1 MRQRGNSVW
10 FMERGGATNMLS
22 KGKIKFLEDMIQSL
36 AISVNDLTSK
46 VEMLREEIEKIK
58 REKLKKAE

>member
-1 MRQRGNSVW
+1 
-10 FMERGGATNMLS
+10 MLN
-22 KGKIKFLEDMIQSL
+22 KGKLKFLEDMIQSL

-58 REKLKKAE
+58 RERLKKLE